1 MITASFNGKPL
12 LMTPKSKEEGKGGL
26 NKMSTSSPFSMGN
39 APPENAEEEANKRRM
54 RQEKYN
60 SNVGAATSLN
70 NSGGLGF

>member
-12 LMTPKSKEEGKGGL
+12 LMTPKSKEEGKGL
-26 NKMSTSSPFSMGN
+26 NKMSTSPFSMGS
-39 APPENAEEEANKRRM
+39 APENAEEEANKRRM

-60 SNVGAATSLN
+60 SNVGATSLN